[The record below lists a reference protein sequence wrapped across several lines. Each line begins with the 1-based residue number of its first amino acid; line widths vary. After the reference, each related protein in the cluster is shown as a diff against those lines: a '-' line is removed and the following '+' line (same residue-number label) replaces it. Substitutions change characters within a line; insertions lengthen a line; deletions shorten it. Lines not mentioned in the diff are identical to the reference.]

1 MNPTGSAAGPSPSG
15 SLSAPAAGPSPM
27 IKVDAAVT
35 SYLPLAVAAEV
46 LSTFSPFPSIQYD
59 FLSLSAAP
67 YSSGTLI
74 LLLNSM
80 ATSSA
85 AVTSTSISI
94 EYGRLR
100 NAVNEYLTMTLP
112 SATNSVMCSAFFM
125 STLCLQP
132 LIPYSSFPSTAIESP
147 KGLMPRTV
155 RLTWSGP
162 SLSDTLLSI
171 ICLTEKGS
179 FHGRMPNIPFATG
192 TPV

>member
-1 MNPTGSAAGPSPSG
+1 
-15 SLSAPAAGPSPM
+15 M
-27 IKVDAAVT
+27 IKADAAAT

-94 EYGRLR
+94 ENGRLR

-112 SATNSVMCSAFFM
+112 SATNSVTCSAFFM
-125 STLCLQP
+125 SILCLQS
-132 LIPYSSFPSTAIESP
+132 LISYSAFPSTSIESP
-147 KGLMPRTV
+147 KGLMPLTV
-155 RLTWSGP
+155 RFTWSGP

-179 FHGRMPNIPFATG
+179 FHGSIPNIPFATG